1 MRRTPGLVGVA
12 LVIGILAAAFPA
24 QGALAAV
31 PPVTALPAG
40 VGVDVSWPQC
50 NRDHT
55 FVPYPSGLPFAV
67 VGVNGGNASNLNDCF
82 AGQYTAALLMATAPQ
97 TEQPRAAAYLNTGN
111 PALAGAW
118 WPSSDY
124 TEYQNTLVPTGSLGD
139 CKGLADKA
147 CAYVYGYSKAE
158 DDVNQV
164 RSDLSQLPS
173 TWWLDVETSNTWQ
186 TDVKANE
193 ASLDG
198 MVDYLK
204 GQGITAIGVYST
216 GYQWNKIVGVTAATS
231 PLAGLQSWL
240 AGSSPTGAAAACEG
254 SPLTPGGRVSMVQY
268 IAGGFDDDLSC
279 HVFPS
284 AVTISAAASQLVGA
298 TLSASTGW
306 PAGGS
311 YAFQWRRNGIAISQA
326 TAGTYKT
333 TGADVGKSITYTV
346 TGKKLG
352 YSTATATSSAV
363 TVRALPAKRPTP
375 PRRPAHVS

>member
-1 MRRTPGLVGVA
+1 MRRTRGLVGVA
-12 LVIGILAAAFPA
+12 LVLGILGAALPAQAALAAAP
-24 QGALAAV
+24 LV
-31 PPVTALPAG
+31 TSLPPG

-50 NRDHT
+50 NHDHT

-67 VGVNGGNASNLNDCF
+67 VGVNGGNASNLNACF
-82 AGQYTAALLMATAPQ
+82 AGQYAAALLMTTAPP
-97 TEQPRAAAYLNTGN
+97 TEQPRVAAYLNTGN

-118 WPSSDY
+118 WPTSNY

-139 CKGLADKA
+139 CTVPADRA

-186 TDVKANE
+186 NDLKANE

-204 GQGITAIGVYST
+204 GQGISTIGVYST
-216 GYQWNKIVGVTAATS
+216 SYQWNKIVGVTAATS

-254 SPLTPGGRVSMVQY
+254 NPLTPGGRVSMVQY
-268 IAGGFDDDLSC
+268 VAGGFDDDLSC

-284 AVTISAAASQLVGA
+284 GVKIAPSASPVVGV
-298 TLSASTGW
+298 TLSAATGW
-306 PAGGS
+306 PAGGT
-311 YAFQWRRNGIAISQA
+311 YAYQWRRSGVAIPRA
-326 TAGTYKT
+326 TMSKYTVT
-333 TGADVGKSITYTV
+333 TTDVGKTITYTV

-352 YSTATATSSAV
+352 YSTATVTSSAL
-363 TVRALPAKRPTP
+363 TVRAARPVVPA
-375 PRRPAHVS
+375 PRRPARVR